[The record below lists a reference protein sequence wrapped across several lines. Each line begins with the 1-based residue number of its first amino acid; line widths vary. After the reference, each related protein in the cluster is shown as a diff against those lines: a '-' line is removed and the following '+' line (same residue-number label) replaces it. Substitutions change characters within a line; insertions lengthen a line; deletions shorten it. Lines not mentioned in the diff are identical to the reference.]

1 MNNTKTPNSMNSMT
15 EKEWQ
20 SSNTRFS
27 TQMSLLM
34 KTGLTYDQASVEYH
48 CLWKKLNPKIRKKLK
63 NITRS
68 EYATIQPI
76 ISRDGKKRY
85 EMAQSV

>member
-27 TQMSLLM
+27 TQMNLLM
-34 KTGLTYDQASVEYH
+34 KTGLTFDQAVIEYH
-48 CLWKKLNPKIRKKLK
+48 CLWKKLNPTVRKKLEK
-63 NITRS
+63 LELS
-68 EYATIQPI
+68 
-76 ISRDGKKRY
+76 S
-85 EMAQSV
+85 